1 MKKVERIEKKEKKKD
16 MKKRVQSGE
25 WSHPAPGEKQ
35 EIIPK
40 IPRFNWADE
49 V

>member
-1 MKKVERIEKKEKKKD
+1 MKKVERTEKKEKKKD
-16 MKKRVQSGE
+16 MKKRVQQGE
-25 WSHPAPGEKQ
+25 WSQPEPGAKPEPL
-35 EIIPK
+35 PK